1 MMPFRNI
8 LAMAPLT
15 SDHNPANQFSRFKH
29 YYLFNNQKFQI
40 EEGGSPNLD
49 DAEKQVLYTNLV
61 SISSFMV

>member
-1 MMPFRNI
+1 MVPFRKI

-15 SDHNPANQFSRFKH
+15 SDQNPANQFSRFKH

-49 DAEKQVLYTNLV
+49 DANLL
-61 SISSFMV
+61 SIFSFIV